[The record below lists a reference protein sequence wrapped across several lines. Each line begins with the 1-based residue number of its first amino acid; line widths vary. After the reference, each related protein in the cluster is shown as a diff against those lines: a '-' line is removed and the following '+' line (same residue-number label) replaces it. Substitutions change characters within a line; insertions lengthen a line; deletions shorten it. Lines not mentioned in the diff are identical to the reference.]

1 MNGAAPGRAVPS
13 AGATP
18 SGSGSGSSGSG
29 GGSGVAVDRAVAVAV
44 PGSPAHGAAPVP
56 APVASPRGSA
66 PTPVI
71 LMLPG
76 QGSQYPGMAHGLY
89 GTEAVFTRVVE
100 EVLGLLGAE
109 GRRVRDDWLAERP
122 LVDIDDVR
130 RAQPLLFALD
140 VAYGTLLASW
150 GVRPVAL
157 VGHSAG
163 EYAAAVLAGIM
174 NLPDAVTALDAR
186 VRALAGAPRGGMVA
200 VSASPA
206 LITPWLTS
214 QVVVGAVNAPS
225 QVMIAGPEP
234 HLSAVTDALDAGSLT
249 WMRAKATTGFHSPSV
264 EAACASTRP
273 AYERIAYKAPRTVVV
288 SGYTTRPLAE
298 PQLSD
303 PGFWAMQPARTVLFG
318 PALNHL
324 LGGDGPVGGGPFLL
338 VEAGPGQGL
347 SMLARRHTAVTR
359 NGSAVVPLSPV
370 RAGAQLDV
378 RQLATVARKLRDHGH
393 RLGHRAPTD
402 LVDPTTPSTRQ
413 REDQRW
419 TATAGAA

>member
-1 MNGAAPGRAVPS
+1 MNGVTATPAAALPGAP
-13 AGATP
+13 AGAA
-18 SGSGSGSSGSG
+18 G
-29 GGSGVAVDRAVAVAV
+29 G
-44 PGSPAHGAAPVP
+44 P
-56 APVASPRGSA
+56 A

-76 QGSQYPGMAHGLY
+76 QGSQFAGMAHGLY
-89 GTEAVFTRVVE
+89 GTEAVFTRVVD

-122 LVDIDDVR
+122 LVDIDDVT

-174 NLPDAVTALDAR
+174 KLPDAVAALDAR
-186 VRALAGAPRGGMVA
+186 VRALATAPRGGMAAVA
-200 VSASPA
+200 AAPA
-206 LITPWLTS
+206 MLTPWLTS

-234 HLSAVTDALDAGSLT
+234 HLSAVTDALTAGSVT

-273 AYERIAYKAPRTVVV
+273 AYERIAFKAPRTVVV

-318 PALNHL
+318 PALSHL
-324 LGGDGPVGGGPFLL
+324 LDGAGPVGDGPFLL

-347 SMLARRHTAVTR
+347 SMLARRHPAVTR

-378 RQLATVARKLRDHGH
+378 KQLATVAGKLRDHGH
-393 RLGHRAPTD
+393 RLGHRAPAPVNPVSPAAAVNS
-402 LVDPTTPSTRQ
+402 VDPVDPAGPVGRTDSSMRQ

>member
-1 MNGAAPGRAVPS
+1 MNGAAP
-13 AGATP
+13 T
-18 SGSGSGSSGSG
+18 
-29 GGSGVAVDRAVAVAV
+29 AVAAPTSVA
-44 PGSPAHGAAPVP
+44 
-56 APVASPRGSA
+56 A

-89 GTEAVFTRVVE
+89 GTEAVFTGVVD

-109 GRRVRDDWLAERP
+109 GRRIRDDWLAERP
-122 LVDIDDVR
+122 LVDIDDVT

-150 GVRPVAL
+150 GVRPAAL

-174 NLPDAVTALDAR
+174 SLPDAVAALDAR
-186 VRALAGAPRGGMVA
+186 VRALAAAPRGGMAAVA
-200 VSASPA
+200 ASPA
-206 LITPWLTS
+206 LLTPWLTS
-214 QVVVGAVNAPS
+214 QVVVGAVNAPT

-249 WMRAKATTGFHSPSV
+249 WMRTKATTGFHSPSV

-273 AYERIAYKAPRTVVV
+273 AYERIAYRAPRTVVV
-288 SGYTTRPLAE
+288 SGYTTRPLAP

-324 LGGDGPVGGGPFLL
+324 LDGAGPAGGGPFLL

-370 RAGAQLDV
+370 RAGASLDR
-378 RQLATVARKLRDHGH
+378 RQLAAAAAKLRDHGH
-393 RLGHRAPTD
+393 RLGWRAPASE
-402 LVDPTTPSTRQ
+402 DPTTPSMRQ

>member
-1 MNGAAPGRAVPS
+1 MAS
-13 AGATP
+13 IDTP
-18 SGSGSGSSGSG
+18 
-29 GGSGVAVDRAVAVAV
+29 
-44 PGSPAHGAAPVP
+44 P
-56 APVASPRGSA
+56 

-89 GTEAVFTRVVE
+89 GTEAVFTRVVD

-122 LVDIDDVR
+122 LVDLDDVT
-130 RAQPLLFALD
+130 RAQPLIFALD
-140 VAYGTLLASW
+140 VAYGALLISW
-150 GVRPVAL
+150 GVRPAAL

-174 NLPDAVTALDAR
+174 KLPDAVAALDAR
-186 VRALAGAPRGGMVA
+186 VRALATAPRGGMASVA
-200 VSASPA
+200 ASPA
-206 LITPWLTS
+206 MLTPWLTS
-214 QVVVGAVNAPS
+214 QVVVGAVNAPL

-234 HLSAVTDALDAGSLT
+234 QLSAVTGALTAGSVT

-273 AYERIAYKAPRTVVV
+273 VYERIDFKEPRTVVV
-288 SGYTTRPLAE
+288 SGYTARPLAE

-303 PGFWAMQPARTVLFG
+303 PEFWAMQPARTVLFDA
-318 PALNHL
+318 ALTHL
-324 LGGDGPVGGGPFLL
+324 LDSAGPVGGGPFLL
-338 VEAGPGQGL
+338 VEAGPGEGL
-347 SMLARRHTAVTR
+347 SLLARRHRAVTR

-370 RAGAQLDV
+370 RAGSHLDV
-378 RQLATVARKLRDHGH
+378 GQLAVVAQKLRDRGH
-393 RLGHRAPTD
+393 RLGHRAPAPANPVNPANPAGPRGPEGSTA
-402 LVDPTTPSTRQ
+402 PSVRQ

-419 TATAGAA
+419 TARAGAA